1 MLQKRNLIVL
11 LVLVVAM
18 VTAVA
23 CQPQTVEVE
32 VTRVVTETEE
42 VAVEVTRVVT
52 ETIEVEGEMVEVTRV
67 VEVEV
72 EVPAEVEMEPV
83 TLKVMNWSQE
93 QADFYEMAA
102 AEFQKEYPHI
112 TVEWDT
118 LEQGQYRET
127 LPLMF
132 QSGDSPDIF
141 FWLGSNRVLTMAEL
155 LDQNWVAPMD
165 TSVLPDDFNGRWPD
179 GSFLEGINVVNSL
192 PYSFPFNDNVVWGPG
207 YMYTNK
213 DVFTAAGLD
222 PDTPPTTWSELRAV
236 CETIVETTDAYCL
249 SVPLGGDLLRTW
261 APLAG
266 MNYTDTFF
274 DYQQGSFNIDDE
286 RQMETFDFLQGFFND
301 DLVVPGNND
310 KNFARQAMANG
321 QAAIYFGGAWMPGV
335 FAGYEVPD
343 LDLGVFAP
351 PVPDDGRSG
360 SLRQSFSENKYYISV
375 QTDHRTEATQFL
387 EWMTRPEGYFAT
399 EYLAQGFGTLPF
411 ADMSQYVADEGMIQ
425 VIDVAN
431 NNGIRVGYPE
441 PVVACPDTAGSKAMT
456 NANNLTKKWELIS
469 MSEALLNGESFAATA
484 AEIAAAKN
492 AEFTDTLAEEAAAG
506 LNVGV
511 ECFAF
516 PEWEDITQPYDS
528 SLYES
533 HEMPAAE
540 GEG

>member
-1 MLQKRNLIVL
+1 MNKRNLIILLLAVL
-11 LVLVVAM
+11 T

-23 CQPQTVEVE
+23 CQSQTVEVE

-42 VAVEVTRVVT
+42 VTVEVTRVVT
-52 ETIEVEGEMVEVTRV
+52 ETVEVEGEMVEVTRV
-67 VEVEV
+67 VEVPSE
-72 EVPAEVEMEPV
+72 ANMEPV

-93 QADFYEMAA
+93 QAEFYEQAA

-132 QSGDSPDIF
+132 QSGESPDIF
-141 FWLGSNRVLTMAEL
+141 FWLGADRVLTMAEL
-155 LDQNWVAPMD
+155 LDQNWIAPLD
-165 TSVLPDDFNGRWPD
+165 TDVLPEDFESRWPE

-207 YMYTNK
+207 YMFTNK
-213 DVFTAAGLD
+213 DVFEAAGLD
-222 PDTPPTTWSELRAV
+222 PDAAPTTWSELRAA
-236 CETIVETTDAYCL
+236 CETIVAETDAYCL
-249 SVPLGGDLLRTW
+249 SVPLGTDLQRTW
-261 APLAG
+261 YPLSG
-266 MNYTDTFF
+266 VNFTDSFF
-274 DYQQGSFNIDDE
+274 DYQQGRFNMDDE
-286 RQMETFDFLQGFFND
+286 RQLETFNYLQGFFND
-301 DLVVPGNND
+301 GLVVPGNND

-343 LDLGVFAP
+343 LNLGVFAP
-351 PVPDDGRSG
+351 PVPDDGRTG
-360 SLRQSFSENKYYISV
+360 ALRQSFSENKFYISA
-375 QTDHRTEATQFL
+375 QSDNRTEATQFL
-387 EWMTRPEGYFAT
+387 EWMTRPDGFFAK

-411 ADMSQYVADEGMIQ
+411 SDMGAYVTDEGLLQ

-431 NNGIRVGYPE
+431 DAGLRVAYPE
-441 PVVACPDTAGSKAMT
+441 PVVACADVAKSKAMA
-456 NANNLTKKWELIS
+456 NANNLTKNWEFVA
-469 MSEALLNGESFAATA
+469 MSEALLNGEDFSSVAAT
-484 AEIAAAKN
+484 IAGEKN
-492 AEFTDTLAEEAAAG
+492 AEFLSTLAEEAEAG

-516 PEWEDITQPYDS
+516 PEWEDITQPYDPA
-528 SLYES
+528 LYET
-533 HEMPAAE
+533 HEMPATE